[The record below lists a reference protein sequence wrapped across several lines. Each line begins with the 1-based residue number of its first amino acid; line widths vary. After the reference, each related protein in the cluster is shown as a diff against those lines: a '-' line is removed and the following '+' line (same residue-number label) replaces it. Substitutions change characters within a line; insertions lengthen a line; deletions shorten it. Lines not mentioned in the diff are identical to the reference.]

1 MSKDME
7 DPRREFLIKALSLGL
22 FAGAN
27 LNSLF
32 QSGHARGDIP
42 EKLPPGRSIFQLQ
55 GRVTVD
61 AAAADIDT
69 PISPG
74 STVKT
79 DPESR
84 VIFVVGTD
92 AFILRSNSELEM
104 NSSDGVIIGGMRIL
118 SGKLLSVF
126 GRRAKPHAIT
136 TSTATIGI
144 RGTGLYIESEADR
157 SYICT
162 CYGQV
167 RIAATADPGVSRD
180 LVSEHHDNPVYVLS
194 SAGKG
199 QLIAPAPVINHSDS
213 ELTLIEEL
221 VGRTPPFAFS
231 GGGYGAPRKSDY

>member
-1 MSKDME
+1 MNKNIE

-22 FAGAN
+22 FAGAS

-32 QSGHARGDIP
+32 QTGHARGDIP

-61 AAAADIDT
+61 GGAADINT
-69 PISPG
+69 PIRPD
-74 STVKT
+74 STVITGPK
-79 DPESR
+79 SR
-84 VIFVVGTD
+84 VIFVVGAD
-92 AFILRSNSELEM
+92 AFILRSNSELVM

-126 GRRAKPHAIT
+126 GRRVKHHSIT

-167 RIAATADPGVSRD
+167 RIAAAADPGVSRD
-180 LVSEHHDNPVYVLS
+180 ILAEHHDYPVYVLS

-199 QLIAPAPVINHSDS
+199 QLIEPAPLINHSDS
-213 ELTLIEEL
+213 ELALIEEL
-221 VGRTPPFAFS
+221 VGRTTPFAFS
-231 GGGYGAPRKSDY
+231 GGGYGAPRKSNY